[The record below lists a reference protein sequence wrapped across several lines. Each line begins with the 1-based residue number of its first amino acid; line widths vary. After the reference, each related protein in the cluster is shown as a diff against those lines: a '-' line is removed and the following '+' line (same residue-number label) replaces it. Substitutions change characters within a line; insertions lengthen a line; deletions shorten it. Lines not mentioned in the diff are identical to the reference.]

1 MRRLRL
7 AIVVVLLLTGAL
19 LVWLSATQSGLRWG
33 YEQAS
38 RYLPGELRIAEV
50 RGRLIGPITLR
61 GLEFEQDG
69 TRVKADQI
77 LLDWQPMALLTTQ
90 INISRIHIQSLDIVL
105 PEPTETAQSEPTL
118 PEIQLPD
125 IHLPWRM
132 ALQEAQID
140 DFSFSRGEQHFKL
153 NQIKLSA
160 NTRISTVK
168 IKTFSVSADNFSL
181 NIEGELKPVRSYR
194 HDLAIEWQLELPS
207 GERVDGSGRL
217 KGDVQSTRLSQQL
230 RGPLQLS
237 LNAEL
242 NDLLDQ
248 LNWQT
253 EIKVSAF
260 DLSQISTDLPALKG
274 ALQLQGKGDLN
285 TATLTATLDGHY
297 PDVGAF
303 KSSLRVQRLS
313 NNSLQLDHLQLRTPD
328 SNTLIDSRGTWTP
341 GDDGGEFKL
350 TLDWQNLRWPL
361 QAETPA
367 LFNSASG
374 SGSVEGTMQ
383 NYRISLESDSPW
395 PELLPS
401 SWTARAEGNLEG
413 LTLQSLRVTALEGE
427 AVATGQLNWSTA
439 LNWQLEVSAD
449 GINPAALLPQ
459 WPGLLNA
466 KLSSS
471 GRIDQGEL
479 SAEAEI
485 NQLSGTLRD
494 YPVSLQS
501 QMKWRDNGLDLTRL
515 EARSGEAQI
524 SAQGRLA
531 ETLKLDWSIAADN
544 LAELYPQAQ
553 GQLHATGRLT
563 GQPATP
569 TIQATFKGQ
578 ALGLPGYRINALDG
592 ELSVDLFQWQQLEI
606 NLSAQTLEL
615 GGYTLQSLE
624 VTSAEQRIEL
634 EASAD
639 EFTAQF
645 QLYSHTD
652 AQGWHGRLEQA
663 EIRSQDFGHW
673 QLKAAASLDVSET
686 AIQAEAICLQ
696 SNDGE
701 FCLML
706 HRQDELWQASL
717 NAGQI
722 PLQLLDP
729 WLPAD
734 LILDGNFNASAE
746 LNLQAPDQLLGE
758 IKIELLPG
766 TVSYPLLEGK
776 RERWEYQGATLAFSM
791 RESGINADAEMS
803 TSKGD
808 RLHFKAELPQA
819 QLLMLDPAQQ
829 TLSAEARLAVQD
841 LKFIEALL
849 LDVQN
854 LQGEITVNL
863 SAEGTLSR
871 PRLSGEVRL
880 LNASLRVPRLGLNI
894 TGIKLNGESKAFN
907 KFGFNLEA
915 QSGDGRLAITGQTLL
930 DSTVGWPTEIN
941 IKGDEFEVS
950 RIPEARILATPDL
963 QVKIKNRTIEVRG
976 DILIPYARLQP
987 KDITT
992 ATRVSED
999 VVILGRE
1006 QMTEEKWLIDTR
1018 VRLTLGERVHFFG
1031 YGFEGRL
1038 GGSLLLQDRPGQL
1051 TTATGEIT
1059 VEEGRYRAYGQRLE
1073 IEQGRLIFTGGSLT
1087 NPGLDLRAVRHIDEV
1102 TAGIKVRGSLRK
1114 PQLELFATPAMG
1126 QTDALAYLLLGGPI
1140 DTASG
1145 EEGAMMAQ
1153 AALALGLSGG
1163 DQMARS
1169 LGDRFGLDEMRVESS
1184 ASGDQASLVVGRYL
1198 SPRLYVSYGVGLIES
1213 FNTLMLRYRVS
1224 SKWHIKVESGE
1235 YHGADILYTIER

>member
-1 MRRLRL
+1 MKRLSRL
-7 AIVVVLLLTGAL
+7 IILLLLLMVVLLAWLTT
-19 LVWLSATQSGLRWG
+19 TQSGLRWG

-38 RYLPGELRIAEV
+38 RYLPGELNIAEV
-50 RGRLIGPITLR
+50 HGRLIGPITLR
-61 GLEFEQDG
+61 GFEFEHEG
-69 TRVKADQI
+69 TRVKADKI

-90 INISRIHIQSLDIVL
+90 INISRVHIQSLDIVL
-105 PEPTETAQSEPTL
+105 PEPTETTKPEPTL
-118 PEIQLPD
+118 PGIQLPE
-125 IHLPWRM
+125 IHLPWGM

-140 DFSFSRGEQHFKL
+140 DFSFSRGEQNLKL

-160 NTRISTVK
+160 NTQISTIK
-168 IKTFSVSADNFSL
+168 IKTFSVSADNFNL
-181 NIEGELKPVRSYR
+181 NIKGKLKPVRNYR
-194 HDLAIEWQLELPS
+194 HDLAINWQLKLPS
-207 GERVDGSGRL
+207 GEQVDGSGRL

-260 DLSQISTDLPALKG
+260 DLSRISTDLPALNG
-274 ALQLQGKGDLN
+274 ALQLQSKGDLN
-285 TATLTATLDGHY
+285 TATLSATMNGHY

-303 KSSLRVQRLS
+303 ESSLRVQRLS
-313 NNSLQLDHLQLRTPD
+313 GNTLQLDQLQLRTPD
-328 SNTLIDSRGTWTP
+328 GNTLIDSQGTWTP

-367 LFNSASG
+367 VFNSANG

-383 NYRISLESDSPW
+383 NYRISLKSDSPW

-401 SWTARAEGNLEG
+401 SWTAQAEGNLDG

-427 AVATGQLNWSTA
+427 AVATGQLNWSAA
-439 LNWQLEVSAD
+439 LNWQLEVNAE
-449 GINPAALLPQ
+449 GINPAGMLPQ
-459 WPGLLNA
+459 WPGQLNA
-466 KLSSS
+466 KLNSS

-485 NQLSGTLRD
+485 NQLSGTLRG

-501 QMKWRDNGLDLTRL
+501 QLKWRDNGLDLNQF

-553 GQLHATGRLT
+553 GQLHATGRVT
-563 GQPATP
+563 GPPATP
-569 TIQATFKGQ
+569 TIQTTFKGQ
-578 ALGLPGYRINALDG
+578 ALALADYRIDALDG
-592 ELSVDLFQWQQLEI
+592 DLSVDLFQWQQLEI
-606 NLSAQTLEL
+606 NLSAQALEL
-615 GGYTLQSLE
+615 NGYILQSLD

-634 EASAD
+634 EAIAD
-639 EFTAQF
+639 ELTAHF
-645 QLYSHTD
+645 KLYSRTD

-663 EIRSQDFGHW
+663 DIRSQDFDHW
-673 QLKAAASLDVSET
+673 QLRAPASLEVSET
-686 AIQAEAICLQ
+686 AIQAEPICLQ
-696 SNDGE
+696 SSEGE
-701 FCLML
+701 VCLTL
-706 HRQDELWQASL
+706 HHQDDLWQAKL
-717 NAGQI
+717 NAEQI
-722 PLQLLDP
+722 PLQLLGP
-729 WLPAD
+729 WLPVD
-734 LILDGNFNASAE
+734 LILDGKFNASTE

-758 IKIELLPG
+758 GKIELLPG
-766 TVSYPLLEGK
+766 TVSYPLLEGE
-776 RERWEYQGATLAFSM
+776 RERWEYNTATLSFFM
-791 RESGINADAEMS
+791 QESGITASAEIS

-808 RLHFKAELPQA
+808 QMHFKAELPQA
-819 QLLMLDPAQQ
+819 QLLTLDPAQQ
-829 TLSAEARLAVQD
+829 PLSAEVRLAVQD

-849 LDVQN
+849 LDVQDLEGKVN
-854 LQGEITVNL
+854 VNL
-863 SAEGTLSR
+863 SAAGTLAR

-880 LNASLRVPRLGLNI
+880 LNASLRLPRLGLNI
-894 TGIKLNGESKAFN
+894 TEVSLNGESETFN
-907 KFGFNLEA
+907 KFGFSLDA
-915 QSGDGRLAITGQTLL
+915 RSGSGRLAITGQTLL
-930 DSTVGWPTEIN
+930 DSTAGWPTEIN

-963 QVKIKNRTIEVRG
+963 QVNIKNRSIKVRG
-976 DILIPYARLQP
+976 GIHIPYARLQP

-999 VVILGRE
+999 AVIVGRE
-1006 QMTEEKWLIDTR
+1006 QIKEEIWLIDTR
-1018 VRLTLGERVHFFG
+1018 VRLTLGERVHFYG

-1038 GGSLLLQDRPGQL
+1038 GGSLLLEDQPGQL
-1051 TTATGEIT
+1051 TKATGEIT

-1073 IEQGRLIFTGGSLT
+1073 IEHGRLVFTGGSLT
-1087 NPGLDLRAVRHIDEV
+1087 NPGLDMRAVRKVDAV
-1102 TAGIKVRGSLRK
+1102 TAGIRVRGSLRQ
-1114 PQLELFATPAMG
+1114 PQLELFSTPAMG
-1126 QTDALAYLLLGGPI
+1126 QTDILSYLMLGGPI
-1140 DTASG
+1140 DSASG
-1145 EEGAMMAQ
+1145 EQGAMMAQ
-1153 AALALGLSGG
+1153 AALALSLSGG
-1163 DQMARS
+1163 DQLART

-1184 ASGDQASLVVGRYL
+1184 ATGDQASLVVGRYL
-1198 SPRLYVSYGVGLIES
+1198 SPRLYISYGVGLIES
-1213 FNTLMLRYRVS
+1213 FNTLMLRYRIS

-1235 YHGADILYTIER
+1235 YHGADIIYTIER

>member
-7 AIVVVLLLTGAL
+7 AIVVLLLLAGAL

-61 GLEFEQDG
+61 GFEFEQDG

-90 INISRIHIQSLDIVL
+90 INISRVHIQSLEIVL
-105 PEPTETAQSEPTL
+105 PEPTETAKSEPTL
-118 PEIQLPD
+118 PGIQLPE

-140 DFSFSRGEQHFKL
+140 DFSFSRGEQNLKL

-160 NTRISTVK
+160 NTQISTIK

-181 NIEGELKPVRSYR
+181 NIEGELNPVRSYR
-194 HDLAIEWQLELPS
+194 HDLAMVWQLKLPS

-217 KGDVQSTRLSQQL
+217 KGNVQSTQLSQQL

-253 EIKVSAF
+253 EIEVSAF
-260 DLSQISTDLPALKG
+260 DLSRISTDLPALNG

-285 TATLTATLDGHY
+285 TATLTATLEGHY
-297 PDVGAF
+297 PDVGDF
-303 KSSLRVQRLS
+303 ESSLRVQRLS
-313 NNSLQLDHLQLRTPD
+313 NNTFQLEELQLRTPD
-328 SNTLIDSRGTWTP
+328 GNTRIDSRGDWSP

-350 TLDWQNLRWPL
+350 ALDWQNLRWPL

-374 SGSVEGTMQ
+374 SGSVEGTMHS
-383 NYRISLESDSPW
+383 YRISLESDSPW

-401 SWTARAEGNLEG
+401 SWTAQAEGNLEG

-439 LNWQLEVSAD
+439 LHWQLEVSAE
-449 GINPAALLPQ
+449 GINPAGLLPK
-459 WPGLLNA
+459 WPGQLNA
-466 KLSSS
+466 KLNSS

-485 NQLSGTLRD
+485 NQISGTLRG
-494 YPVSLQS
+494 YPISLQS
-501 QMKWRDNGLDLTRL
+501 QLQWRDNGLDLTRL
-515 EARSGEAQI
+515 EARSGDAQI
-524 SAQGRLA
+524 SVQGRVA
-531 ETLKLDWSIAADN
+531 ETLNIDWSIAADN

-563 GQPATP
+563 GPPATP
-569 TIQATFKGQ
+569 TIQTTFKGE
-578 ALGLPGYRINALDG
+578 ALALADYRIDALNG
-592 ELSVDLFQWQQLEI
+592 ELSVDLLQWQQLEI
-606 NLSAQTLEL
+606 NLSAQALEL
-615 GGYTLQSLE
+615 SGYSLQSLE
-624 VTSAEQRIEL
+624 VTSTGQRIEL
-634 EASAD
+634 EAIGNELSA
-639 EFTAQF
+639 
-645 QLYSHTD
+645 QLKLHSRTD
-652 AQGWHGRLEQA
+652 AQGWHGRLEQID
-663 EIRSQDFGHW
+663 IRSQDFDHW
-673 QLKAAASLDVSET
+673 QLRAPASLNVTEN
-686 AIQAEAICLQ
+686 AIQADPICLQ
-696 SNDGE
+696 SSDGE
-701 FCLML
+701 ACLTL

-729 WLPAD
+729 WLPVG
-734 LILDGNFNASAE
+734 LILDGKFNASTE

-758 IKIELLPG
+758 GKIELLPG
-766 TVSYPLLEGK
+766 TVSYPLLEGE
-776 RERWEYQGATLAFSM
+776 RERWEYHGATLTFSM
-791 RESGINADAEMS
+791 QESGINASAEMS

-808 RLHFKAELPQA
+808 QLHFKANLPQA
-819 QLLMLDPAQQ
+819 QLLTLDPAQQ
-829 TLSAEARLAVQD
+829 ALSAEARLAVQD
-841 LKFIEALL
+841 LKFIEALM

-854 LQGEITVNL
+854 LEGEANINL
-863 SAEGTLSR
+863 SASGTLAR

-880 LNASLRVPRLGLNI
+880 LDASLRVPRLGLNI
-894 TGIKLNGESKAFN
+894 TGINLNGESAAFN
-907 KFGFNLEA
+907 KFGFSLDA
-915 QSGDGRLAITGQTLL
+915 QSGGGRLAITGQTLL
-930 DSTVGWPTEIN
+930 DSAAGWPTEIN

-963 QVKIKNRTIEVRG
+963 QVNIKNRRIEVRG
-976 DILIPYARLQP
+976 GVLIPYARLQP

-999 VVILGRE
+999 AVIVGRE
-1006 QMTEEKWLIDTR
+1006 QVTEEKWQIDTR
-1018 VRLTLGERVHFFG
+1018 VRLTLGERVHFYG

-1038 GGSLLLQDRPGQL
+1038 GGSLLLQDQPGEL
-1051 TTATGEIT
+1051 TKATGEIT

-1073 IEQGRLIFTGGSLT
+1073 IEHGRLVFTGGSLT
-1087 NPGLDLRAVRHIDEV
+1087 NPGLDLRAVRHVDEV
-1102 TAGIKVRGSLRK
+1102 TAGIRVRGSLRQ
-1114 PQLELFATPAMG
+1114 PQLELFSTPAMG
-1126 QTDALAYLLLGGPI
+1126 QTDALSYLLLGGPI
-1140 DTASG
+1140 DSASG
-1145 EEGAMMAQ
+1145 EQGAMMAQ
-1153 AALALGLSGG
+1153 AALALSLSGG
-1163 DQMARS
+1163 DQLARS

-1198 SPRLYVSYGVGLIES
+1198 SPRLYISYGVGLVES
-1213 FNTLMLRYRVS
+1213 FNTLMLRYRIS
-1224 SKWHIKVESGE
+1224 RKWHIKVESGE